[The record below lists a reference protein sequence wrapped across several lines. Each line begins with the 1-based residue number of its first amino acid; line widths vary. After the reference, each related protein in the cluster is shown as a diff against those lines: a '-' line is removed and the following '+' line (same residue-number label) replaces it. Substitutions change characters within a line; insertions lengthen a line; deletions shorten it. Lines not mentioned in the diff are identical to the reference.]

1 MAVSCEGRR
10 KLTIDHEADH
20 EPVKNNDNLRMARS
34 DSAVFEFI
42 LTDPITD
49 DVLDLT
55 DASLVRFSMRTPITQ
70 GQGNTDL
77 KVIKS
82 SAVPGEITILTP
94 RTDGRVFVEL
104 LSQDTVGMD
113 PGEYKYDIEV
123 VYSDGRVKTPV
134 NDHFQLLEDIT
145 LDGAPAGQQYC
156 PILTSK
162 GQYMKRTSLKM
173 ARVLLKDFKLS
184 PKIQAYTDEEL
195 NILLDISLNDFNA
208 YPMFTGLGWN
218 DLDCS
223 WLGVIAR
230 GAQVMALQ
238 AQSLI
243 EQGREFTI
251 NDNGISFTPPGLG
264 AHIMSLASAISTQY
278 EKEKEAIK
286 GNMKPGPQYLGV
298 FRPLS
303 ILPSLIRLKHLR
315 ERQIV

>member
-1 MAVSCEGRR
+1 MADSCESRR
-10 KLTIDHEADH
+10 KLTINHTADH
-20 EPVKNNDNLRMARS
+20 EPVKGDNNLRMARS

-42 LTDPITD
+42 LTDPITEE
-49 DVLDLT
+49 VLDLT
-55 DASLVRFSMRTPITQ
+55 DASLVRFSIKVPVTQ
-70 GQGNTDL
+70 GQGNADL
-77 KVIKS
+77 KVVKS
-82 SAVPGEITILTP
+82 SANAGEITILSP
-94 RTDGRVFVEL
+94 RTDGRIFVEL
-104 LSQDTVGMD
+104 LPEDTVSMD
-113 PGEYKYDIEV
+113 PGEYKYDVEV
-123 VYSDGRVKTPV
+123 VFSDGRIQTPV
-134 NDHFQLLEDIT
+134 NDHFQLSEDIT
-145 LDGAPAGQQYC
+145 LDGSPAGQQYC
-156 PILTSK
+156 PVLTSK

-173 ARVLLKDFKLS
+173 ARALLKDFKLS
-184 PKIQAYTDEEL
+184 PKVQAFTDEEL

-208 YPMFTGLGWN
+208 FPMFTGFGWN

-223 WLGVIAR
+223 WLGLIAR

-243 EQGREFTI
+243 EQGREFNI

-264 AHIMSLASAISTQY
+264 AHMLSLASALAAQH

-303 ILPSLIRLKHLR
+303 ILPSMIRLKHLR